1 MVVSISYLLI
11 TMDKKEVY
19 LTYSAFDLRVSNLVH
34 EITNE
39 LKKKNIRVIVT
50 NSFRIK
56 RIFNKRQTA
65 DIAIAFLRNKKMGF
79 GVLLNENCSLINK
92 LFNYNLSKNLNIN
105 FPEIHWELFDF
116 INIKN
121 KYWKLFF
128 SKVNSRI
135 NIIFSLG
142 NKNEIEIFELYSDD
156 FVKIFVDE
164 ILRCI
169 RSDFNLIKYERQ
181 TKIAENKIKKIRND
195 GVVI

>member
-1 MVVSISYLLI
+1 
-11 TMDKKEVY
+11 
-19 LTYSAFDLRVSNLVH
+19 
-34 EITNE
+34 
-39 LKKKNIRVIVT
+39 
-50 NSFRIK
+50 
-56 RIFNKRQTA
+56 
-65 DIAIAFLRNKKMGF
+65 MGF

-92 LFNYNLSKNLNIN
+92 LFNYNLSKNLDIK
-105 FPEIHWELFDF
+105 FPEIRWEVFDF
-116 INIKN
+116 VNINN

-128 SKVNSRI
+128 NKVNSKI